1 MSNDSRTSTTN
12 FDRSSSQP
20 SVGAIGV
27 TVLAG
32 TLMIMIGVFHAFQGI
47 VALLNDTFYVVLP
60 EYVLAFDITT
70 WGWVH
75 LILGLVV
82 AFAGA
87 ALFRGAVW
95 ARTVAVIVACISMAV
110 SFVWMPYYPLWSL
123 TVIALDV
130 FVIWAAVLHGR
141 DIVAE

>member
-1 MSNDSRTSTTN
+1 MSNDSRTSTTHL
-12 FDRSSSQP
+12 DHQRSE
-20 SVGAIGV
+20 GAVGV

-87 ALFRGAVW
+87 SLFRGATW
-95 ARTVAVIVACISMAV
+95 GRTIAVIMACISMAV

-123 TVIALDV
+123 TVIALDI

-141 DIVAE
+141 DIVEG